1 VFSRSVAWLLILLA
15 ASPFT
20 APFSTCDP
28 SILLTT
34 AQQPPGQAFIERSA
48 SIENGAAQSPAV
60 SFLDE
65 DQFKKVSLTATAIA
79 VFVFVDAVRVSA
91 SVPRTSVVRPPLLTL
106 RL

>member
-1 VFSRSVAWLLILLA
+1 MLSRSIAWLLVVLA

-28 SILLTT
+28 SILLSA
-34 AQQPPGQAFIERSA
+34 AQRPAGLALVERSA
-48 SIENGAAQSPAV
+48 SIENGATQPPAV

-79 VFVFVDAVRVSA
+79 VPVFVHAVLVSA